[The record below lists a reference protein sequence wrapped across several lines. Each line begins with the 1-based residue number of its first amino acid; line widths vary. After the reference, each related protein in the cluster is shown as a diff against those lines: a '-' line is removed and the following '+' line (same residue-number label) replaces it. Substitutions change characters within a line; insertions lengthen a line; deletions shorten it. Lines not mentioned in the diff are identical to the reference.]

1 MHKPKLL
8 ILDEPFSGFDPINTE
23 LIKNEILRMKNE
35 GTTIIFSTH
44 NMGSVEEMC
53 DHIALINNSKKILDG
68 SVRDIKKEYRT
79 NEYEIEFNGN
89 MIGFTNS
96 LWTCAELLD
105 KQQLDE
111 NTHKAK
117 VKLVG
122 NNSVNSMLQNLMG
135 GVEIR
140 GLKEIVPSMN
150 DIFINVVTKK
160 NEEHG

>member
-1 MHKPKLL
+1 
-8 ILDEPFSGFDPINTE
+8 
-23 LIKNEILRMKNE
+23 
-35 GTTIIFSTH
+35 
-44 NMGSVEEMC
+44 
-53 DHIALINNSKKILDG
+53 
-68 SVRDIKKEYRT
+68 
-79 NEYEIEFNGN
+79 

-105 KQQLDE
+105 KHQLDE